1 MEECGH
7 EEGIFTNL
15 EEGREEEGGERT
27 VVPRFFIFEDEIGDF
42 LMVVPRFR
50 MVVPRFF
57 IFGDEIGKF
66 LMVVPRFRMVVPKF
80 FTGEFLMVVPRFR
93 MVVPRFVIFED
104 EIGGGEDTQGGQMS
118 KPIDGAPSVAGT
130 TEGGN
135 RVVEG
140 LEEVVCV
147 AAHNLILP
155 VASKTWL
162 PYLFSEVEFS
172 TSASSPHAAFSSYSH
187 QSSFSAYETSFTAH
201 SSSPQ
206 PLSTVSSYSSS

>member
-27 VVPRFFIFEDEIGDF
+27 VVPRFFIFEDEIGD
-42 LMVVPRFR
+42 
-50 MVVPRFF
+50 
-57 IFGDEIGKF
+57 
-66 LMVVPRFRMVVPKF
+66 
-80 FTGEFLMVVPRFR
+80 FLMVVPRFR

-187 QSSFSAYETSFTAH
+187 HSSFSAYETSFTAH

-206 PLSTVSSYSSS
+206 PLLTVSSYSSS